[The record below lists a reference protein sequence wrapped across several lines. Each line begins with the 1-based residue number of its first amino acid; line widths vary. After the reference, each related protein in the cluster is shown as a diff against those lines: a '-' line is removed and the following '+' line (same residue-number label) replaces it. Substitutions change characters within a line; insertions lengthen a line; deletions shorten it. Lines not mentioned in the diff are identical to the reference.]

1 MVESASNNK
10 EIMSA
15 NMESS
20 PQTNDHNKNETMDV
34 DIKEEPNQTIEPV
47 FKDKE
52 ILYLTNS

>member
-10 EIMSA
+10 EILSA
-15 NMESS
+15 NTESS
-20 PQTNDHNKNETMDV
+20 PQTNEHNKTEAMDV

-52 ILYLTNS
+52 ILYWTNS